1 MSIVRRSSI
10 MAGSRSNDGEQ
21 IDALLFPEGSYI
33 DTGYYPK
40 GDLTTIECN
49 VAVFNNS
56 TYCDIFG
63 CKTSDNSLYYVA
75 EVSSSGSKMD
85 FWYNGGRV
93 ARGSSVKGSI
103 VNIIAEPG
111 KFTYNGNSYTF
122 PISTFTMPHSLYING
137 MNVGDTDSGSNVK
150 ISLTKFVIRENTEI
164 IKNYIPW
171 KKGNV
176 CGLLD
181 TISGGFLTSA
191 SSVELKEAH
200 KYLYFDSS
208 PYFDTGVIPTI
219 NTSAEYEYFITSQ
232 VSGYGPHIMGGS
244 QTWFPFI
251 RGDNKIISQVAGSQ
265 SVFEHSIEYLKKYH
279 FEAFRNGHDIYLDGE
294 YIGTAD
300 VGTDWGNS
308 MYVGVYRDKPT
319 NGQFILRG
327 GVKYINI
334 YEGSTLIRHYVADTQ
349 NGIDGAL
356 DLVNNTF
363 SISATNVPFSITY
376 FE

>member
-1 MSIVRRSSI
+1 MSEFRRRLM
-10 MAGSRSNDGEQ
+10 MAGSGGNDGEQ

-49 VAVFNNS
+49 VAVFNNN

-63 CKTSDNSLYYVA
+63 CKTSNNSLYYVA
-75 EVSSSGSKMD
+75 EGHGSAME
-85 FWYNGGRV
+85 FWYNSGKVTTVGYE
-93 ARGSSVKGSI
+93 KGLMI
-103 VNIIAEPG
+103 NIIAEPG

-122 PISTFTMPHSLYING
+122 PISTFTMPRSLYING
-137 MNVGDTDSGSNVK
+137 MNISDTDSGSNVK

-181 TISGGFLTSA
+181 TISGEFLTSA

-200 KYLYFDSS
+200 KYLYFNSS

-219 NTSAEYEYFITSQ
+219 NTSAEYEYFITSR
-232 VSGYGPHIMGGS
+232 VYTYGPHFMGGS
-244 QTWFPFI
+244 KTWFPFI
-251 RGDNKIISQVAGSQ
+251 RGNNQIVSQVAGSQ

-294 YIGTAD
+294 YIGTVD

-308 MYVGVYRDKPT
+308 MYVGVYRVNPT
-319 NGQFILRG
+319 NNQFILRG

-334 YEGSTLIRHYVADTQ
+334 YEGSTLIRHYVPHTH
-349 NGIDGAL
+349 NGVVGAL